1 MMSFTWMKPD
11 LSFRGRRPRNLYHH
25 SAASLTGLEIP
36 RYARNDSRRWSVIP
50 RHEVPRNLWHRWVA
64 LLAAVKAG
72 ALPQKMGTSCTAC
85 VPRFARNDNS
95 REWCNVSKQYYVYL
109 MASKSHVLYV
119 GLTNDLQRRVEQHKQ
134 KLVEGFTARYNI
146 TRLVYYEVT
155 NDVHVALAREK
166 EIKGWRRSKKVALI
180 ESVNPTWRDLSD
192 DWHE

>member
-1 MMSFTWMKPD
+1 
-11 LSFRGRRPRNLYHH
+11 
-25 SAASLTGLEIP
+25 
-36 RYARNDSRRWSVIP
+36 
-50 RHEVPRNLWHRWVA
+50 
-64 LLAAVKAG
+64 
-72 ALPQKMGTSCTAC
+72 
-85 VPRFARNDNS
+85 
-95 REWCNVSKQYYVYL
+95 